1 MKWNNEGYQRA
12 PAVLFLHY
20 TRHRISSTP
29 QKPISSI
36 FCPMCV
42 LFVFQACKDILL
54 LGNLWI
60 ISCKSPPPSAHP
72 PPIATLHFLTFPI
85 YVPQWQLSVR
95 SAVVFNTSIP
105 LSLKW
110 AALSLIVCY
119 WWRRDN
125 RRGRSSRLNCLPGG
139 NGRSV
144 SPGHGAKTIILITAG
159 QLTAGQKK
167 TLLKGEM
174 SVSPSV
180 CVFTSCP
187 PRSLHT
193 FLYFSLTDNTS
204 LMTLW

>member
-54 LGNLWI
+54 LGNLRI
-60 ISCKSPPPSAHP
+60 ISCKYPPPP
-72 PPIATLHFLTFPI
+72 TTTLHFLTFPI
-85 YVPQWQLSVR
+85 YVPQWQLSER

-125 RRGRSSRLNCLPGG
+125 RRGRTSLLNCLPGG

-167 TLLKGEM
+167 AFWKVKWVCL
-174 SVSPSV
+174 PV
-180 CVFTSCP
+180 CVCLP
-187 PRSLHT
+187 PARLAHSTH
-193 FLYFSLTDNTS
+193 FGISH
-204 LMTLW
+204 